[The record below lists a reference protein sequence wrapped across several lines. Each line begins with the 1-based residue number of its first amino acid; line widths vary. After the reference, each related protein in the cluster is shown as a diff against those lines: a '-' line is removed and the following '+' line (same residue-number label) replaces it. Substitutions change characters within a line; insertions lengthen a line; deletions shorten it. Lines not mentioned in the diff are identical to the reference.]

1 MAAAAATAAVRC
13 DATVGSAGA
22 PTLQHAINQTP
33 SGGTIFFE
41 ARATPYACE
50 DSGGAG
56 ASIVGKN
63 LTLTTA
69 PAAATAAA
77 AAPAALAVLDC
88 GGRGRALSM
97 VGANVT
103 L

>member
-33 SGGTIFFE
+33 SGGTIFFK

-69 PAAATAAA
+69 PAAAPPPPPRPPPSPCSTA
-77 AAPAALAVLDC
+77 V
-88 GGRGRALSM
+88 GG
-97 VGANVT
+97 GARSLWSART
-103 L
+103 